1 MVLIDYIF
9 IFITLAYSLMGMLR
23 GFSSHLLSF
32 ISWSLM
38 IYLIFFHFSYFTGLV
53 SDYISL
59 EYKFIRVIT
68 IVLLIIL
75 TLMLIFLL
83 NLTLAK
89 LLATTIFEHTNRIFG
104 LVISLMKSQ
113 IYIFVFILV
122 ILDTSFHSKIIGN
135 SVLIPYYLPLIEY
148 ISDYDNSLFNSF

>member
-23 GFSSHLLSF
+23 GFSTQLLSF

-59 EYKFIRVIT
+59 EYKFIRIIT
-68 IVLLIIL
+68 IVSLIIM
-75 TLMLIFLL
+75 TLMLIFML

-122 ILDTSFHSKIIGN
+122 ILDTSFHSEIIGN

>member
-23 GFSSHLLSF
+23 GFSTQLLSF

-38 IYLIFFHFSYFTGLV
+38 IYLIFFHFSDLTGL
-53 SDYISL
+53 
-59 EYKFIRVIT
+59 FIRIIT
-68 IVLLIIL
+68 IVSLIIM
-75 TLMLIFLL
+75 TLMLIFML

-122 ILDTSFHSKIIGN
+122 ILDTSFHSKIIEN
-135 SVLIPYYLPLIEY
+135 SVLIPYYLTLIEY
-148 ISDYDNSLFNSF
+148 ISNYDDSLFNSF

>member
-1 MVLIDYIF
+1 M
-9 IFITLAYSLMGMLR
+9 
-23 GFSSHLLSF
+23 
-32 ISWSLM
+32 
-38 IYLIFFHFSYFTGLV
+38 
-53 SDYISL
+53 
-59 EYKFIRVIT
+59 
-68 IVLLIIL
+68 
-75 TLMLIFLL
+75 L

-122 ILDTSFHSKIIGN
+122 ILDTSFHSKIIEN

-148 ISDYDNSLFNSF
+148 ISNYDDSLFNSF